1 MEAMTMTPAER
12 TLLARNKLLRDIRLE
27 SVAHVLKDCR
37 VTSLKR
43 GETLLERGQ
52 RNSSLYLLLEGEL
65 RVYLGGHDLP
75 EHAVLGPG
83 ECVGELSLIDG
94 GNTTALVM
102 AAEDT
107 RMLVV
112 PHDKVWLLV
121 DSSHDIAHN
130 LLGILAGRIRNNN
143 LLQVAA
149 TENTLEFE
157 VADNIDGLTGL
168 YNRRWAGNAFP
179 RMILRC
185 ERSNAPHCL
194 LRADIDHFKSIKDT
208 LGYLASDEV
217 LKGVARIMK
226 ENLRPQDLLA
236 SLGGD
241 KFAILL
247 PETPPDL
254 AMKIAERLSKG
265 VATSSL
271 HIDISNMPHIASG
284 TPATKNIPVTVSIGI
299 AAMQSGD
306 VLDSMFAAAEE
317 ALYQP

>member
-1 MEAMTMTPAER
+1 MTPSER

-27 SVAHVLKDCR
+27 YVEHMLEDCQ

-52 RNSSLYLLLEGEL
+52 KNSSLYLVLEGEL
-65 RVYLGGHDLP
+65 RVYLGGRDLS

-94 GNTTALVM
+94 GNSSALVI

-130 LLGILAGRIRNNN
+130 LLGILVGRIRNNN
-143 LLQVAA
+143 LMQVVAPGNA
-149 TENTLEFE
+149 LEFE
-157 VADNIDGLTGL
+157 VAANVDGLTGL
-168 YNRRWAGNAFP
+168 YNRRWMEDAFP

-185 ERSNAPHCL
+185 ERGKAPLCL
-194 LRADIDHFKSIKDT
+194 LRVDIDHFKSIKDT
-208 LGYLASDEV
+208 HGYLASDEV
-217 LKGVARIMK
+217 LKGVAQILV

-236 SLGGD
+236 GLGGD
-241 KFAILL
+241 KFAIML
-247 PETPPDL
+247 PEAPPDV
-254 AMKIAERLSKG
+254 AMKIAERLSKA

-271 HIDISNMPHIASG
+271 HIDISNTPHITNGAPV
-284 TPATKNIPVTVSIGI
+284 TQDTPVTVSIGI
-299 AAMQSGD
+299 AAMQPGD
-306 VLDSMFAAAEE
+306 ELASMFAAAEE

>member
-1 MEAMTMTPAER
+1 MTMTPAER
-12 TLLARNKLLRDIRLE
+12 TLLAQNKLLRDICLE
-27 SVAHVLKDCR
+27 SVEHMLEDCR

-52 RNSSLYLLLEGEL
+52 KNSSLYLLLEGEL

-149 TENTLEFE
+149 RGNALEFE
-157 VADNIDGLTGL
+157 VADHVDGLTGL
-168 YNRRWAGNAFP
+168 YNRRWAEKTFP

-185 ERSNAPHCL
+185 ERDNAPLCL
-194 LRADIDHFKSIKDT
+194 LRADIDHFKNIKDT

-217 LKGVARIMK
+217 LKGVARIMT

-241 KFAILL
+241 KFAILM
-247 PETPPDL
+247 PETPPDV
-254 AMKIAERLSKG
+254 AMQIAERLSKG
-265 VATSSL
+265 VASSSL
-271 HIDISNMPHIASG
+271 HIDISNMPHIANG
-284 TPATKNIPVTVSIGI
+284 TPATQNIPVTVSIGI